1 MGRPAEGRS
10 GRHKKKISGQ
20 YVKIYMNFGKINE
33 VFENG
38 GREAI
43 CKIYLNFIKR
53 IIMSI
58 F

>member
-10 GRHKKKISGQ
+10 GRHRKKISGQ
-20 YVKIYMNFGKINE
+20 YVKICMNFEKING

-43 CKIYLNFIKR
+43 YKIYLNFIKK